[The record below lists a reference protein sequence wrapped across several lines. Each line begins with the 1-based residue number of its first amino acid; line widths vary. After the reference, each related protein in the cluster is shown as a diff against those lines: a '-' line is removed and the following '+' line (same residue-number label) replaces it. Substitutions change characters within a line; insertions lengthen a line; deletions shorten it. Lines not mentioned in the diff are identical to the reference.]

1 MRLILPLIFCANA
14 AWADCEPDK
23 ELFMACSF
31 PNGKAVEVCT
41 DRNLVDYTFGR
52 LGQRP
57 ELAISLAFQ
66 DGAEMVPWSGAGRSI
81 WEAIRLTNDDVVYE
95 VYGGFDRQLAADET
109 KTLAEVFFGGILV
122 EDINGNELA
131 HLTCEPATVN
141 YSY

>member
-1 MRLILPLIFCANA
+1 MRLILPLIFFANA
-14 AWADCEPDK
+14 VWADCEPDK

-31 PNGKAVEVCT
+31 QNGKAVEVCT
-41 DRNLVDYTFGR
+41 DGNVVDYTFGR
-52 LGQRP
+52 PGHRP

-66 DGAEMVPWSGAGRSI
+66 EGAEMVPWNGVGRSI
-81 WEAIRLTNDDVVYE
+81 WEAIRLTNNDVVYE
-95 VYGGFDRQLAADET
+95 VYGGFDRQLAVDET

-131 HLTCEPATVN
+131 HLRCNPVTLN